1 MHVLRLTVELRRLG
15 WDVEVAGPA
24 DSDVWPALQAEGVP
38 LRPLPIRSEPG
49 VADLPGT
56 EDLRVARALR
66 RLDRRMRYD
75 IVHAHSSRAGGLV
88 RAALPRRRRLIYTPN
103 CFGFATGFSGARRLV
118 YRALEQVLVP
128 RTGRIVATCE
138 WERAEAARLVGA
150 VRRTEVIP
158 NGVPSCGDAGRDPS
172 LVAFK
177 DDRPLAGM
185 VATLRPQKDPLALV
199 GATAAMAARGD
210 PPGRVAIVGNGPL
223 AGEVDA
229 EIKRLALGDHIRRF
243 AFEQPVETYLRV
255 LDLFVLPSLWEA
267 FPIASLEA
275 MACGVPVL
283 ATRVGGVDEQVVDNV
298 TGRVI
303 PPADPAPLAAAL
315 EGALAD
321 RDRLRTWGEAARRR
335 VLERYSIELV
345 AEQTE
350 TLYRAA
356 MTAG

>member
-24 DSDVWPALQAEGVP
+24 DSDVWPTLQAQDVP
-38 LRPLPIRSEPG
+38 LHPLPIRSEPG
-49 VADLPGT
+49 VANLPGT
-56 EDLRVARALR
+56 EDLRVARVLR
-66 RLDRRMRYD
+66 RLDRHSGYD
-75 IVHAHSSRAGGLV
+75 ILHAHSSRAGGLV
-88 RAALPRRRRLIYTPN
+88 RAALPRRGRVIYTPN
-103 CFGFATGFSGARRLV
+103 CFGFTTGFSGARRLV
-118 YRALEQVLVP
+118 YRALEQALVP

-150 VRRTEVIP
+150 AHRTEVIP
-158 NGVPSCGDAGRDPS
+158 NGVPRCGDADRDPS

-185 VATLRPQKDPLALV
+185 VATLRPQKDPLTLV
-199 GATAAMAARGD
+199 RATAAMAAGSD

-229 EIKRLALGDHIRRF
+229 EINRLAIGDHVRRF
-243 AFEQPVETYLRV
+243 AFERPVEAYLRV

-283 ATRVGGVDEQVVDNV
+283 ATRVGGVDEQVVDDV

-303 PPADPAPLAAAL
+303 PPADPAALAAAL
-315 EGALAD
+315 EGALTD
-321 RDRLRTWGEAARRR
+321 GDRLRRWGEAARLR
-335 VLERYSIELV
+335 VLERYTIELV
-345 AEQTE
+345 AEQTAR
-350 TLYRAA
+350 LYSTA
-356 MTAG
+356 MA

>member
-1 MHVLRLTVELRRLG
+1 MHVLRLTVGLRSLG

-38 LRPLPIRSEPG
+38 VHALPIRSEPG
-49 VADLPGT
+49 VANLPGT
-56 EDLRVARALR
+56 EDLQVARALR
-66 RLDRRMRYD
+66 RLDRHSGYH

-88 RAALPRRRRLIYTPN
+88 RAALPRRGRLIYTPN
-103 CFGFATGFSGARRLV
+103 CFGFNTGFSGARRLV

-150 VRRTEVIP
+150 AARTEVIP
-158 NGVPSCGDAGRDPS
+158 NGVSPCGDADPDPS
-172 LVAFK
+172 LAEFK

-185 VATLRPQKDPLALV
+185 VATLRQQKDPLTLVRASAAL
-199 GATAAMAARGD
+199 AAGSA

-229 EIKRLALGDHIRRF
+229 EIKRLDIGSHVRRF
-243 AFEQPVETYLRV
+243 AFDRPVEAYLRV
-255 LDLFVLPSLWEA
+255 IDLFVLPSLWEA

-283 ATRVGGVDEQVVDNV
+283 ATRVGGVDEQVVDDV
-298 TGRVI
+298 TGRVV
-303 PPADPAPLAAAL
+303 PPADAAALAAAL
-315 EGALAD
+315 QAALTDA
-321 RDRLRTWGEAARRR
+321 DRLRRWGEAARLR
-335 VLERYSIELV
+335 VLERYTIELV
-345 AEQTE
+345 AQQTAS
-350 TLYRAA
+350 LYTAA
-356 MTAG
+356 MA